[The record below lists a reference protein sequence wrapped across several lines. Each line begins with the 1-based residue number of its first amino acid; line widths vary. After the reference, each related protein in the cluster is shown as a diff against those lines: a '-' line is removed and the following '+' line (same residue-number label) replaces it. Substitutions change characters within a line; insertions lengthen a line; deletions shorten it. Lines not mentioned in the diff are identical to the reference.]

1 MLFNLLKKKK
11 TVGLALGSG
20 GVRGFA
26 HIGVIEVLK
35 ENNIPIDFI
44 AGTSI
49 GAWIGAN
56 YALFQNLEKLKDMTV
71 GKRKEK
77 IATLLDLGL
86 SGGLVKGDKV
96 KKLLT
101 EWLDEA
107 NFSDT
112 QTPFQVVATDLL
124 TSKPHIFSSGPLVD
138 AVQASM
144 AIPSMF
150 KPIAYKEKI
159 LVDGGICNPVP
170 VDIVR
175 AMGADIV
182 IAVNMDN
189 YQKNSWLKKSD
200 TTSITKISGRS
211 IDVMRHHLA
220 QKSLIG
226 ADVIIEPTFQEN
238 DATIWKKY
246 FWDGQGSEE
255 VIEAGRIEARLAIKK
270 IKKLLRD

>member
-1 MLFNLLKKKK
+1 MLFNLRKKKK

-35 ENNIPIDFI
+35 ENDIPIDFI

-49 GAWIGAN
+49 GSWVGAN
-56 YALFQNLEKLKDMTV
+56 YALYQDLEKLKDMTV

-77 IATLLDLGL
+77 LASLLDIGF

-96 KKLLT
+96 KKLLI

-112 QTPFQVVATDLL
+112 KIPFRTVATDIL
-124 TSKPHIFSSGPLVD
+124 TGKPEIFSSGPLVN

-150 KPIAYKEKI
+150 KPMAYGDKV
-159 LVDGGICNPVP
+159 LVDGGICDPVP

-175 AMGADIV
+175 QMGADIV
-182 IAVNMDN
+182 IAVNIDN
-189 YQKNSWLKKSD
+189 FQKNNWLKKSD
-200 TTSITKISGRS
+200 IASIAKVSSRS
-211 IDVMRHHLA
+211 LDVMRHHIA
-220 QKSLIG
+220 QKSLVG
-226 ADVIIEPTFQEN
+226 ADIIIEPTFKEN
-238 DATIWKKY
+238 DAVIWKKY
-246 FWDGQGSEE
+246 FWDGVGEE
-255 VIEAGRIEARLAIKK
+255 VVEAGRVETRLAIRK
-270 IKKLLRD
+270 IKKLLSA

>member
-1 MLFNLLKKKK
+1 MLLNFLKKKK

-44 AGTSI
+44 AGVSV

-56 YALFQNLEKLKDMTV
+56 YALFKDLEKLKDMTV

-86 SGGLVKGDKV
+86 SGGFVKGDKI
-96 KKLLT
+96 KKLLV
-101 EWLDEA
+101 EWLNEA

-112 QTPFQVVATDLL
+112 QIPFRAIATDLL
-124 TSKPHIFSSGPLVD
+124 SGKPQIFSSGPLVN

-144 AIPSMF
+144 TIPSMF
-150 KPIAYKEKI
+150 KPIAYKDKI
-159 LVDGGICNPVP
+159 LVDGGLCNPVP
-170 VDIVR
+170 VDIAR
-175 AMGADIV
+175 QMGADIV
-182 IAVNMDN
+182 IAINLDN
-189 YQKNSWLKKSD
+189 YEKNSWLKKSD
-200 TTSITKISGRS
+200 ITSIAKISGRS

-220 QKSLIG
+220 QKCLTG
-226 ADVIIEPTFQEN
+226 ADVIIEPTFKEN

-246 FWDGQGSEE
+246 FWDGVGEE
-255 VIEAGRIEARLAIKK
+255 VVEAGRIETRLAIKK
-270 IKKLLRD
+270 IKKLLNA